1 MTLSTRWLEDVLSL
15 LYPNLCP
22 ACGENS
28 PMPKDIICLQCERK
42 LPQTQFHL
50 EKENAFTERF
60 WGRLKLHSGAAMF
73 HFVKGGRTQRLIHQL
88 KYKGRK
94 DIGIELGKR
103 YGRKL
108 KKASLFSAVDL
119 IVPVP
124 LHPRKLRLRGYN
136 QAAAI
141 AEGLS
146 ESMEVPFIKDGLK
159 RISYARSQTE
169 KSRIERLENV
179 MRAFKVNDPK
189 KLKEKHILLID
200 DVLTTGATLESCGIK
215 ILEIEGTKLSMAT
228 IGISD

>member
-1 MTLSTRWLEDVLSL
+1 MTLSTSWLEDLLSL

-22 ACGENS
+22 ACGES
-28 PMPKDIICLQCERK
+28 PPMPKDIICLQCERK

-60 WGRLKLHSGAAMF
+60 WGRLQLNSGAAML

-94 DIGIELGKR
+94 DIGVELGKR

-108 KKASLFSAVDL
+108 KKSPLFLSVDL

-124 LHPRKLRLRGYN
+124 LHTRKFRLRGYN
-136 QAAAI
+136 QAATF

-146 ESMEVPFIKDGLK
+146 ESMEIPMLEDGLK

-179 MRAFKVNDPK
+179 MSAFEISAPK
-189 KLKEKHILLID
+189 KLSGKHILLVD

-215 ILEIEGTKLSMAT
+215 ILDLEDTKLSMAT